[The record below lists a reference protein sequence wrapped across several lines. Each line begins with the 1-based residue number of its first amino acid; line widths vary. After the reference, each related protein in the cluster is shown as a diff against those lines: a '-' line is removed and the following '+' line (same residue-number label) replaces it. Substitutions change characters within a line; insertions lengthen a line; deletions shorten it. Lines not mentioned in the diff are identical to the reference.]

1 MNHTPTAQAA
11 PPALSLE
18 ERYTFDVSGMTCAAC
33 ANRIER
39 KLNKLDGVSATVNYA
54 TERAVVTGI
63 TSPAHAIDVIRGAGY
78 DAAEHDDQD
87 DEWSRRANE
96 NRIVSLRRRLITAAL
111 LTVPLMD
118 LTIALALVEQWRFPG
133 WELLCVLLAVPVITW
148 AAWPFHR
155 AAWRNLQNRSVSMD
169 TLVSI
174 GILTSF
180 GWALVS
186 MLAGIDAADGV
197 WLGIGEVPEGA
208 NALYLDVAAGLT
220 TFQLAG
226 RYFETR
232 SRRRAGDVLGALSA
246 LGAREARRRRDG
258 VETMVPVEELRTGD
272 VVLVRPGETIAVDGR
287 VIEGTASLD
296 TGAMTG
302 ESLHRTVGPGDE
314 VIGGS
319 VSADGILALE
329 ATRVGA
335 HTQLAQM
342 AAVAEQAQ
350 IRKAQ
355 AQHLVDAVVRVFV
368 PVVLVLTVLVALAWL
383 LAGADVSTAVTNG
396 ISVLIIACPCAL
408 GLATPTALMVGV
420 GRGALLGVLVKGQDA
435 LEASGKVT
443 TVVLDKTG
451 TLTLG
456 APRVVGI
463 HADGVTA
470 EQLMRLAAG
479 VEASSEHAVA
489 EALRTHAATMVAD
502 IPTAT
507 EHIVSPGH
515 GISATI
521 DGESIAVG
529 SPAFLR
535 ERGAHVSEPLA
546 ETVNDAERAGHSTA
560 LVARGT
566 EAIGVITL
574 SDVMKPD
581 AVEAVAALHELGLR
595 TVLLTGDTPAAAERV
610 AGSLG
615 IPDVRAGVLPTEKVA
630 VIEQLQDEGHRVA
643 MVGDGINDAPALAAA
658 DLGLGIVTGTDVAL
672 KTADIILVRDDLY
685 AIADAIT
692 LARAT
697 NRTIRTNLIW
707 AFAYNIAAIPIAAI
721 GLLNPLIA
729 AAAMSLSSVFVVHNS
744 LRLQNIQTL
753 RPSAGPAPRGQGARS
768 ETTTNARAEM
778 HQ

>member
-314 VIGGS
+314 VIGGT

-342 AAVAEQAQ
+342 AAIAEQAQ

-355 AQHLVDAVVRVFV
+355 VQHLVDAVVRVFV

-420 GRGALLGVLVKGQDA
+420 GRG
-435 LEASGKVT
+435 
-443 TVVLDKTG
+443 
-451 TLTLG
+451 
-456 APRVVGI
+456 
-463 HADGVTA
+463 
-470 EQLMRLAAG
+470 
-479 VEASSEHAVA
+479 
-489 EALRTHAATMVAD
+489 
-502 IPTAT
+502 
-507 EHIVSPGH
+507 
-515 GISATI
+515 
-521 DGESIAVG
+521 
-529 SPAFLR
+529 
-535 ERGAHVSEPLA
+535 
-546 ETVNDAERAGHSTA
+546 
-560 LVARGT
+560 
-566 EAIGVITL
+566 
-574 SDVMKPD
+574 
-581 AVEAVAALHELGLR
+581 
-595 TVLLTGDTPAAAERV
+595 
-610 AGSLG
+610 
-615 IPDVRAGVLPTEKVA
+615 
-630 VIEQLQDEGHRVA
+630 
-643 MVGDGINDAPALAAA
+643 
-658 DLGLGIVTGTDVAL
+658 
-672 KTADIILVRDDLY
+672 
-685 AIADAIT
+685 
-692 LARAT
+692 
-697 NRTIRTNLIW
+697 
-707 AFAYNIAAIPIAAI
+707 
-721 GLLNPLIA
+721 
-729 AAAMSLSSVFVVHNS
+729 
-744 LRLQNIQTL
+744 
-753 RPSAGPAPRGQGARS
+753 
-768 ETTTNARAEM
+768 
-778 HQ
+778 